1 MKKES
6 LVQAR
11 DTARASLRE
20 AEQHAQAET
29 NAAAAAI
36 RVHKARAWLRETS
49 QSCAYRAAYAARDE
63 GANKM
68 QLDMHE

>member
-11 DTARASLRE
+11 DQARASLRE

-29 NAAAAAI
+29 NAAAAAS

-49 QSCAYRAAYAARDE
+49 
-63 GANKM
+63 
-68 QLDMHE
+68 